1 MSLFTIA
8 LFLLLSPPDAFTRF
22 SFCRENARGIFET
35 QCVHLDPTGAGE
47 VRFKRR
53 GADEVQVALTL
64 SQLGRDRFIE
74 VLTGTNF
81 LADGKNY
88 ESKRKVADL
97 GRKHLILETP
107 SGRREAEI
115 FLEFVTSQ
123 WRHPR
128 AVFRHPKMIMPIRVR
143 VVQLYCLAEIGDR
156 GIINQ
161 ETMTFDLNNAI
172 QYDRLSVPKR
182 LDDLE
187 RELKANRIGDP
198 RGLIPVLDKIDQDSR
213 LVNYA
218 RSHARRLKEEI
229 AAGK

>member
-22 SFCRENARGIFET
+22 SFCRESARGTFET

-64 SQLGRDRFIE
+64 SQPGRDRFME

-107 SGRREAEI
+107 SGRREAE
-115 FLEFVTSQ
+115 FNFSELKEVSALSSF
-123 WRHPR
+123 
-128 AVFRHPKMIMPIRVR
+128 F
-143 VVQLYCLAEIGDR
+143 E

>member
-8 LFLLLSPPDAFTRF
+8 LFLLLSPPEAFTRF

-64 SQLGRDRFIE
+64 SQPGRDRFIE

-107 SGRREAEI
+107 SGRREAE
-115 FLEFVTSQ
+115 FNFSELKEVSALSSF
-123 WRHPR
+123 
-128 AVFRHPKMIMPIRVR
+128 F
-143 VVQLYCLAEIGDR
+143 E

-218 RSHARRLKEEI
+218 RSHARRLKEQI
-229 AAGK
+229 AAEKR